1 MDAEFV
7 KLIHP
12 GHSAV
17 LVIDIQNDS
26 CHPEGVYAKIGWD
39 ISLRQRSG
47 HRAAEFVKEVRKYN
61 VPVIFTKFNQS
72 SWNVSPAWIRH
83 SKVLGHRA
91 CMEGTW
97 GEEFYATEPLAG
109 DLVVVKHRYSAF
121 IGTDLDVT
129 LRSREM
135 TTLILT
141 GGGTNVCVEAT
152 AMDGFQLGYDI
163 VVASDCCGT
172 PDVDE
177 HAPALKR
184 MARLCATVV
193 ESKEVLEAWSPAEV
207 ERALP

>member
-7 KLIHP
+7 KLLHP
-12 GHSAV
+12 SHTALV
-17 LVIDIQNDS
+17 LIDSQNDS
-26 CHPEGVYAKIGWD
+26 CHPDGVYSRIGWD
-39 ISLRQRSG
+39 ISLRQKAS
-47 HRAAEFVKEVRKYN
+47 HSAAELIKEARKHN
-61 VPVIFTKFNQS
+61 VPIIFTKFNQS
-72 SWNVSPAWIRH
+72 RWNASPVWIRR

-97 GEEFYATEPLAG
+97 GEEFYATEPLEG
-109 DLVVVKHRYSAF
+109 DVVVVKHRYSAF

-129 LRSREM
+129 LRSSGM

-172 PDVDE
+172 PDTDE
-177 HAPALKR
+177 HLPALKR
-184 MARLCATVV
+184 MARLCGTVV
-193 ESKEVLEAWSPAEV
+193 DSKEVLEAWSV
-207 ERALP
+207 GERQG